1 MKRPKRK
8 HLNSLAMNYPKLTIT
23 TILVLNFLFA
33 GSRAFAQD
41 ARDRSSACPNQS
53 VLGAYHCFPSDKT
66 IDLLTCKDELACPD
80 SNQRCCIMPA
90 VGESGNR
97 CLNKEE
103 IKKKQED
110 KELLNNLNNVFG
122 KKTGCKWGWFDIPC
136 PVDIIEPVIQS
147 ATDLTKKSLGLGSIG
162 NSLLACTT
170 GKAIPDAI
178 DMQTGDIADF
188 DKCMCVNEKAS
199 PVNAVMGL
207 CIKHLGGVPP
217 AFGRTSLAGSAWNG
231 ILTRSVLNLGDRWI
245 SSGRASNIL
254 IAVPSAFAYAPYQ
267 VGNFILTFKETKK
280 QVEADMT
287 GEAWTAMISTLGTE
301 GQWKGKTDAEK
312 DQGRTEFIGCASC
325 ALAGGYPSAIG
336 CLPLDNVGLFISQT
350 VFGILMGF
358 AGAFC
363 IGCFIYSSVT
373 IQFSQGD
380 SEQIANARKTL
391 TQCILG
397 FLFIIFAVFI
407 LRFVGVNLLQI
418 YGLS

>member
-1 MKRPKRK
+1 MN
-8 HLNSLAMNYPKLTIT
+8 HLKITIT
-23 TILVLNFLFA
+23 TILALNFLFA

-53 VLGAYHCFPSDKT
+53 VPGAYHCYPADKT
-66 IDLLTCKDELACPD
+66 IDLLNCKDDLIC
-80 SNQRCCIMPA
+80 SGTNQRCCIMPA

-97 CLNKEE
+97 CLNMEE
-103 IKKKQED
+103 IKKKQDD
-110 KELLNNLNNVFG
+110 KELLNNLNDVFG

-136 PVDIIEPVIQS
+136 PVDIIKPVIQS
-147 ATDLTKKSLGLGSIG
+147 ATDLTKKSLGLGSLG

-170 GKAIPDAI
+170 GKANPNAI

-188 DKCMCVNEKAS
+188 DKCTCVNEKAS

-207 CIKHLGGVPP
+207 CIKYIGGVPP
-217 AFGRTSLAGSAWNG
+217 AFNRTSLTGSAWNG
-231 ILTRSVLNLGDRWI
+231 ILSQSFLNLGDRWFT
-245 SSGRASNIL
+245 SGRVKDISTAAL
-254 IAVPSAFAYAPYQ
+254 SATTALSATAYAPYQ
-267 VGNFILTFKETKK
+267 VGNFILTYGETKK
-280 QVEADMT
+280 KVDADMT
-287 GEAWTAMISTLGTE
+287 GEAWTAMISTLGTD
-301 GQWKGKTDAEK
+301 GYWNGKTPAEK
-312 DQGRTEFIGCASC
+312 DQARTEFIGCASC
-325 ALAGGYPSAIG
+325 AMAGGYPSAIG

-407 LRFVGVNLLQI
+407 LRFVGINLLQI